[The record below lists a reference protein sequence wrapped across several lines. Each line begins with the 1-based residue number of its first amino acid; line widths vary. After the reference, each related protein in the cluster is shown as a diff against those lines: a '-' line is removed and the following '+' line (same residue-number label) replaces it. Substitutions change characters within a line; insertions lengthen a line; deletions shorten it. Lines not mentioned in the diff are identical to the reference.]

1 MNLIKFPTCTS
12 AVFAVDSAIILDAS
26 KLVECT
32 STGVTC
38 VATFAAGSANSIL
51 TFTFDGADA
60 AAKLKSATAMQT
72 AVTDACAQ
80 LAGPAGN
87 SKGVFDFFP
96 ETGATALIAKT
107 AFEARIG
114 LVVDATA
121 TVGTGLIT
129 IALT

>member
-1 MNLIKFPTCTS
+1 MNLIKFPKVSS
-12 AVFAVDSAIILDAS
+12 AVVDIDSAIIVDAS

-32 STGVTC
+32 SIGATC
-38 VATFAAGSANSIL
+38 VATFAAGSANSIV
-51 TFTFDGADA
+51 TFTVNGASN
-60 AAKLKSATAMQT
+60 AAKLKSATALQT
-72 AVTDACAQ
+72 LITNNCAT

-96 ETGATALIAKT
+96 ETAATPLLAKT
-107 AFEARIG
+107 AFEARAG

-121 TVGTGLIT
+121 TAGIGITT

>member
-1 MNLIKFPTCTS
+1 MNLIKFPKVTS
-12 AVFAVDSAIILDAS
+12 AAVVVDTAIILDAS

-51 TFTFDGADA
+51 TFTVNGASA
-60 AAKLKSATAMQT
+60 AAKLKNATAIQT
-72 AVTDACAQ
+72 AVTNACAQ

-96 ETGATALIAKT
+96 ETAATPLLAKT
-107 AFEARIG
+107 AFEARLG

-121 TVGTGLIT
+121 TAGIGITT

>member
-1 MNLIKFPTCTS
+1 MNLIKFPTCAL
-12 AVFAVDSAIILDAS
+12 AVFAVDSAVILDAS

-32 STGVTC
+32 STGSTC
-38 VATFAAGSANSIL
+38 VATFAGASDSIL
-51 TFTFDGADA
+51 TFTVNGASP
-60 AAKLKSATAMQT
+60 AAKLKSATALQT
-72 AVTDACAQ
+72 LITNTCAT

-96 ETGATALIAKT
+96 ETAATPLLAKT
-107 AFEARIG
+107 AFEARVG

-121 TVGTGLIT
+121 TAGIGITT

>member
-12 AVFAVDSAIILDAS
+12 AVFAVDSAVMLDAS

-32 STGVTC
+32 STGATC
-38 VATFAAGSANSIL
+38 VATFAAGNANSIL
-51 TFTFDGADA
+51 TFTVNGANA
-60 AAKLKSATAMQT
+60 AAKLKSATALQT
-72 AVTDACAQ
+72 LITNTCAT

-96 ETGATALIAKT
+96 ETAATPLLAKT
-107 AFEARIG
+107 AFEARVG
-114 LVVDATA
+114 LVVDGTA
-121 TVGTGLIT
+121 TVGIGITT